1 MATPTIN
8 ATALTPIVARA
19 ITSDYQATIYDQSG
33 NAGRAAVADVVS
45 AAQTI
50 NGCLCVKY
58 FDTLVPTADV
68 KQINTTPFQILPA
81 PPAGFE
87 YSFRNIYMSA
97 VYAGVPYDTFTQM
110 ELMTVGAGSASVTM
124 SEDLLGFSADVPSM
138 RLPLGDFTVS
148 KTNATGAIFL
158 TNSTGNPAT
167 GTSDI
172 RIRGEYALIPV

>member
-1 MATPTIN
+1 MIPTIN
-8 ATALTPIVARA
+8 ATDLAPIVAA
-19 ITSDYQATIYDQSG
+19 AVTLGHQVTIYDQAG
-33 NAGRAAVADVVS
+33 NAGRATVTDVV
-45 AAQTI
+45 AAANTL
-50 NGCLCVKY
+50 NGCVCVKY

-68 KQINTTPFQILPA
+68 KLINTTPFQILPA

-97 VYAGVPYDTFTQM
+97 VYAGVAYDTFIQM
-110 ELMTVGAGSASVTM
+110 ELMTIGSGSAIVTL
-124 SEDLLGFSADVPSM
+124 SEDLLGFVADIPSM
-138 RLPLGDFTVS
+138 RLPLADFTVN
-148 KTNATGAIFL
+148 KANATGAIFL